1 MFTSRHR
8 RPAGNKEG
16 EAVYRVGSACCS
28 CPGEAE
34 HCNNGVCTNLRQDG
48 NSTTLWEMKFQS
60 ETTNPETGKRKIIM
74 RNETTNW
81 PALCE
86 NQGP

>member
-1 MFTSRHR
+1 M
-8 RPAGNKEG
+8 
-16 EAVYRVGSACCS
+16 GSACCS

-86 NQGP
+86 SQGP